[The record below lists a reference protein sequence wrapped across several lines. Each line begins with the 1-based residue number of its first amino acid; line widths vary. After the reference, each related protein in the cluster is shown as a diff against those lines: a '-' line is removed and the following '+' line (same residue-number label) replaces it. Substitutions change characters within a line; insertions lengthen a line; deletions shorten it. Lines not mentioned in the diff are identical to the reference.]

1 VRNGDDYREGSVI
14 VITIVIAILC
24 ALVIWSLVGRWLV
37 RLVAILFLLAC
48 AGGIVFMVVA
58 VQQWL
63 RLQSW

>member
-1 VRNGDDYREGSVI
+1 M
-14 VITIVIAILC
+14 ITIVIAILC

>member
-1 VRNGDDYREGSVI
+1 MITMIGAVLLALI
-14 VITIVIAILC
+14 V
-24 ALVIWSLVGRWLV
+24 WSLFGRWLV

-63 RLQSW
+63 RLQP